1 MRVRVP
7 QILALLT
14 AAALLAGGGA
24 MVAQSLPTTQPKLV
38 QIYRERIKPGHS
50 AAHKA
55 TEAGWPRA
63 FALAKSPDYYLALES
78 MTGAPEVWFV
88 GPRES
93 YSAWGKAM
101 ERDEANSTLSATLDR
116 LSAAD
121 GAHLEGMDIIEAVAA
136 PELGHGAFP
145 DLNKQRFWNTTIWRI
160 RPGHDANFI
169 ATHAAYVKIAT
180 KTAPNASWRTYRV
193 TGGMPAGTYITFSS
207 VASFGQFD
215 RNMAESDAA
224 GKAMTP
230 QDQAMFSK
238 FFTESVISQTSNKYR
253 LDAGMSYVS
262 PETRASD
269 PAFWNKK

>member
-7 QILALLT
+7 QILAVLT
-14 AAALLAGGGA
+14 AVALLPGGAAL
-24 MVAQSLPTTQPKLV
+24 VAQSLPTTQPKLL
-38 QIYRERIKPGHS
+38 QIFRERIKPGHS

-55 TEAGWPRA
+55 TEAGWPEA
-63 FALAKSPDYYLALES
+63 FAQAKSPDYYLALES
-78 MTGAPEVWFV
+78 MTGSPEVWFV
-88 GPRES
+88 GPQES

-101 ERDEANSTLSATLDR
+101 ERDAANSTLSAALER

-121 GAHLEGMDIIEAVAA
+121 GDHLEGMDILEAAAA
-136 PELGHGAFP
+136 PELSHGAYP

-160 RPGHDANFI
+160 RPGHDANFV
-169 ATHAAYVKIAT
+169 AAHAAYAKLAT
-180 KTAPNASWRTYRV
+180 KVAPNASWRTYRV

-215 RNMAESDAA
+215 RNTAESDAI

-238 FFTESVISQTSNKYR
+238 FSAESVLSQTSNKYR
-253 LDAGMSYVS
+253 LDATMSYVS
-262 PETRASD
+262 AETRASD